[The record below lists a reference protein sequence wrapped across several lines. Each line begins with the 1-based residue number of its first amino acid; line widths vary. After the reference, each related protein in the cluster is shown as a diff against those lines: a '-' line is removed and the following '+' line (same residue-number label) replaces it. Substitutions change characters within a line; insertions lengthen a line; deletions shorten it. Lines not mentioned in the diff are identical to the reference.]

1 MIDRCNQFQEH
12 QRASNR
18 SVWMFSQ
25 MKITFPDNYQ
35 TLFEVQIAI
44 LEYVHSHPNASR
56 TEIAANINGITENGV
71 KYHMQKNKNR
81 ELSNVWE
88 QTSAVIGR

>member
-1 MIDRCNQFQEH
+1 
-12 QRASNR
+12 
-18 SVWMFSQ
+18 

-35 TLFEVQIAI
+35 TLSEVQIAI

-56 TEIAANINGITENGV
+56 IEIAANINGITENGV

-88 QTSAVIGR
+88 RTLAVIGR